1 MEASRRDGRD
11 LDLLGA
17 RDEIHIP
24 SVRAD
29 AHVGLQTG
37 VVLRAR
43 PPEDHGGGGGGGE
56 STNSGSWETFDIYSN
71 CLILDCRKPFF
82 PPCYCE
88 LTYLNP
94 FVSDTTV

>member
-29 AHVGLQTG
+29 AHVGLRTG

-43 PPEDHGGGGGGGE
+43 PPEDHGGGGGGVNLQTRVAGRHL
-56 STNSGSWETFDIYSN
+56 IYI
-71 CLILDCRKPFF
+71 LI
-82 PPCYCE
+82 
-88 LTYLNP
+88 
-94 FVSDTTV
+94 V